1 MSNST
6 KTALVIGATG
16 LVGTA
21 LVKFLLADDSYQKVL
36 VFARKKTG
44 ISHEKLQEH
53 LVDFAQPSN
62 WKHLLV
68 GDELFSCFGTTLK
81 KAGSKEKQFEID
93 YTYVLQ
99 TAQAAMENGCTAWV
113 IVSSIGSKANSS
125 NFYLSMKGKL
135 EDALWNLKPAHL
147 LIHRPSILDG
157 PRQEKR
163 TGERLGLAIMR
174 LLGHI
179 PLFMKYRPIHADLVA
194 KALIQST
201 FEETKGLKVYE
212 MNEMFE
218 LAQKYLIKTETQIE
232 S

>member
-1 MSNST
+1 MLNKT
-6 KTALVIGATG
+6 KTAVVIGATG
-16 LVGTA
+16 LVGNA
-21 LVKFLLADDSYQKVL
+21 LVKFLLADDSYHSVV
-36 VFARKKTG
+36 VFSRRRTG
-44 ISHEKLQEH
+44 FLHEKLSEH
-53 LVDFAQPSN
+53 LVDFSQISS
-62 WKHLLV
+62 WKDLVV

-93 YTYVLQ
+93 FTYVHQ
-99 TAQAAMENGCTAWV
+99 TAQAALENGCKTWI
-113 IVSSIGSKANSS
+113 IVSSIGSKAKSS

-135 EDALWNLKPAHL
+135 EDALWDLQPER
-147 LIHRPSILDG
+147 LILHRPSILDG

-163 TGERLGLAIMR
+163 SGERVGLAIMR

-194 KALIQST
+194 KALIEST
-201 FEETKGLKVYE
+201 VQDTTGKKIYE

-218 LAQKYLIKTETQIE
+218 LADSYAKKHK

>member
-1 MSNST
+1 MSNNS
-6 KTALVIGATG
+6 KVALVIGATG
-16 LVGTA
+16 LVGSS
-21 LVKFLLADDSYQKVL
+21 LVKFLLDDDAYQTVK

-44 ISHEKLQEH
+44 ISHEKLEEH
-53 LVDFAQPSN
+53 LVDFAQPST
-62 WKHLLV
+62 WKQLLV

-99 TAQAAMENGCTAWV
+99 TAQAALENGCNTWV

-125 NFYLSMKGKL
+125 NFYLGMKGKL
-135 EDALWNLKPAHL
+135 EDALWNLNPKRL

-163 TGERLGLAIMR
+163 SGERLGLAIMR

-179 PLFMKYRPIHADLVA
+179 PLFMKYRPIHADLVS

-201 FEETKGLKVYE
+201 FEDAKGLKIYE

-218 LAQKYLIKTETQIE
+218 LAARYSQHATEVKN
-232 S
+232 